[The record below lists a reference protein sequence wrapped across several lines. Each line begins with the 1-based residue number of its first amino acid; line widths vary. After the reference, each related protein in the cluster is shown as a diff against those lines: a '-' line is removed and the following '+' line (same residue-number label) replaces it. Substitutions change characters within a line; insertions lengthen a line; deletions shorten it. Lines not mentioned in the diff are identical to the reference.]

1 MTKLLRVKGAAPSV
15 PFIRTIRNRLY
26 RDTGRFGLFKYGN
39 YEYGAE
45 NEIGRDLDGVYQMR
59 KCVEGYRPVKM
70 RFQKTRE
77 ETPTEAR
84 VANWDKFAAAITAWQ
99 ALTDEQKAVYNER
112 AKGINK
118 TGNNIF
124 ISEYMLS

>member
-15 PFIRTIRNRLY
+15 PFVKTIRNRIY
-26 RDTGRFGLFKYGN
+26 HDTGRFGLFNYGN
-39 YEYGAE
+39 YEFGAE

-59 KCVEGYRPVKM
+59 DCVEGKIPVKM
-70 RFQKTRE
+70 RFQLTRE

-84 VANWDKFAAAITAWQ
+84 VANWTKFAEAVAAWQ
-99 ALTDEQKAVYNER
+99 ALTDEQKKVYNDR
-112 AKGINK
+112 AKGTSK